1 MNYIYN
7 ICDFVVWQRFSGENG
22 AGQYYKQEEASRDQ
36 INSGESWQENMSETM
51 KRRKSHIQIICQHYT
66 YRTYSRRKGVFFLAK
81 PEHIAY
87 CEVPKVAC
95 TFWKRIIRF
104 LNKDHLPKISSPLD
118 IPRGFV
124 HMGKRINTTLIHLE
138 NNTKRSPELLNT
150 EKTVMFTRDP
160 YSRIWSAYLDKLFLP
175 DFWSSVGVPA
185 IKAKRKNAT
194 KHSLQCG
201 DDVTFEEFLRHILPQ
216 EKRLRIDPVFAHFTP
231 VHGVCN
237 PCAVNFTYIGKIETF
252 KDDVRYILN
261 DTGLNSLL
269 KMNLF
274 NNTAVS
280 EIKSLSED
288 YLGRV
293 TNRNTECKNI
303 TVICERLWNVFQING
318 YIGFEKPFPS
328 DKLRQIKS
336 LRDIKQRF
344 TLLALSEH
352 EKGLTLHK
360 LWKRQRRSSLV
371 KAYKALPADLL
382 QEFQAVYKI
391 DFELFGYSKA
401 PVDIFS

>member
-1 MNYIYN
+1 MHN
-7 ICDFVVWQRFSGENG
+7 IFEFVVWQRFPGENG
-22 AGQYYKQEEASRDQ
+22 QGLYNRQAEASRDQ
-36 INSGESWQENMSETM
+36 INSGESWEQNMSETM
-51 KRRKSHIQIICQHYT
+51 KRRKSHIKMICQHYT
-66 YRTYSRRKGVFFLAK
+66 NKTYSSRIGVFFLSK
-81 PEHIAY
+81 PKHIAY

-104 LNKDHLPKISSPLD
+104 LNKDLSHEISSPLD

-124 HMGKRINTTLIHLE
+124 HTGKRNDTTLIHLK
-138 NNTKRSPELLNT
+138 NNNDPIPKLIIS

-160 YSRIWSAYLDKLFLP
+160 YSRIWSAYLDKIFLP
-175 DFWSSVGVPA
+175 DFWSAVGKRA
-185 IKAKRKNAT
+185 IRAERRNAT
-194 KHSLQCG
+194 KHSLRCG
-201 DDVTFEEFLRHILPQ
+201 NDVTFEEFLRHILPQ
-216 EKRLRIDPVFAHFTP
+216 EKRLRVDPVFAHFTP

-237 PCAVNFTYIGKIETF
+237 PCAINFTYIGKIETF
-252 KDDVRYILN
+252 KDDVSYILN

-269 KMNLF
+269 EMNLF

-303 TVICERLWNVFQING
+303 TVICERLWKVFQMNG
-318 YIGFEKPFPS
+318 YIGFEKPFFL
-328 DKLRQIKS
+328 DKLRHINRLS
-336 LRDIKQRF
+336 AIKQRF
-344 TLLALSEH
+344 ISLAVSEH
-352 EKGLTLHK
+352 EKGQTLHK

-371 KAYKALPADLL
+371 KAYKALPVNLL
-382 QEFQAVYKI
+382 QEFQAVYEI

-401 PVDIFS
+401 PADIFS